1 MNILVLL
8 AVVAV
13 FGFLRFTRANLLLW
27 ALAWWVGIY
36 VLLRFGFTVPIPAS
50 VVSLY
55 MGIVTLAIVAYV
67 SSSEERRD
75 EVSRP
80 LVRFMTEKRYTALL
94 GATVVAIPALAAAN
108 VYVKMN
114 VPLEPPLFPRT
125 IHPASPSEI
134 TVHDKK
140 IDLDAG
146 ENPFLPLQTSN
157 PEEFRKH
164 VENGRRVYYRNC
176 VFCHGDN
183 MTGNGMFVHGLD
195 PIPTNF
201 SDQGAIAMLRD
212 SFLFWRIAKG
222 GPGLPE
228 EGAPWDSA
236 MPAWE
241 KLLKEDEI
249 LGSDPLSLRFHRPEA
264 SGERGGPRTMTSA
277 LIYPRAVGCL
287 AVLVVMLCAA
297 PAGSVRAQAP
307 DVGTEAQRESGKRL
321 YLKYCSQCH
330 GENGDGEGYAS
341 PHLRPRPRNF
351 TTGKYKV
358 RTTPNGA
365 LPTHQDLVSIIR
377 RGMPYTSMP
386 GWPILSDQ
394 EVSDLA
400 HFLTTFSPDFT
411 NPENVPKPVP
421 LPSAPASTNESIA
434 LGKKLYEE
442 NGCVKC
448 HGTVGRG
455 DGPSAPTLIDD
466 WGYPI
471 RAADLAQSW
480 TFRGGSSRED
490 IFRTM
495 STGLNGTPMPSFL
508 DALPPEQLWAITD
521 FIVSLSGTN
530 GPGYS
535 NLVVAKYV
543 QDPIDLKKGAAS
555 FESARVARFPIIG
568 QIMEPG
574 RAFHPPASS
583 VTVQAIYDAE
593 SMAFLVRWHDMSAQ
607 KTGKNG
613 PSLPVPPEEEEEPAV
628 GAASGSGG
636 ASKGSVFG
644 EEEVAPTPAGQKPG
658 GAQPAAADPFAEAE
672 AAPAGQPSEF
682 SDAVSIQI
690 PTQAPTGARKPYF
703 IFGDAQNSV
712 DLWFFDLARPDP
724 LQFTGKGSGDIAPNA
739 TGDLTGVASY
749 DQGEWSVIFKRPLR
763 AASGAAFVPGQFLPI
778 AFSVWDGFSRERGNR
793 RGLTVWY
800 SLYVEPQVVPSAVG
814 PMVKTALFILAI
826 ELAVIGWVRWRYGSR
841 ARGKLGDEPS
851 HPAATSA

>member
-1 MNILVLL
+1 
-8 AVVAV
+8 
-13 FGFLRFTRANLLLW
+13 
-27 ALAWWVGIY
+27 
-36 VLLRFGFTVPIPAS
+36 
-50 VVSLY
+50 
-55 MGIVTLAIVAYV
+55 
-67 SSSEERRD
+67 
-75 EVSRP
+75 
-80 LVRFMTEKRYTALL
+80 
-94 GATVVAIPALAAAN
+94 
-108 VYVKMN
+108 
-114 VPLEPPLFPRT
+114 
-125 IHPASPSEI
+125 
-134 TVHDKK
+134 
-140 IDLDAG
+140 
-146 ENPFLPLQTSN
+146 
-157 PEEFRKH
+157 
-164 VENGRRVYYRNC
+164 
-176 VFCHGDN
+176 
-183 MTGNGMFVHGLD
+183 
-195 PIPTNF
+195 
-201 SDQGAIAMLRD
+201 
-212 SFLFWRIAKG
+212 
-222 GPGLPE
+222 
-228 EGAPWDSA
+228 
-236 MPAWE
+236 
-241 KLLKEDEI
+241 
-249 LGSDPLSLRFHRPEA
+249 
-264 SGERGGPRTMTSA
+264 MTSA
-277 LIYPRAVGCL
+277 LISRAIGCL
-287 AVLVVMLCAA
+287 AVLIVMLCAA
-297 PAGSVRAQAP
+297 PTGSVRAQAP

-365 LPTHQDLVSIIR
+365 LPTHQDLVNIIR

-386 GWPILSDQ
+386 AWPTLSDQ

-400 HFLTTFSPDFT
+400 HFITTFSPDFT

-455 DGPSAPTLIDD
+455 DGPSAPTLMDD

-508 DALPPEQLWAITD
+508 DALPPEQRWAITD
-521 FIVSLSGTN
+521 FIVSLSGTS

-535 NLVVAKYV
+535 NLVVAKHV

-574 RAFHPPASS
+574 RAFHPPATS

-593 SMAFLVRWHDMSAQ
+593 SMAFLVRWHDMSAE
-607 KTGKNG
+607 KSGKNG

-636 ASKGSVFG
+636 SSKGGVFG
-644 EEEVAPTPAGQKPG
+644 EAEVAPAPAGQ
-658 GAQPAAADPFAEAE
+658 AQTPADPFAEAE

-739 TGDLTGVASY
+739 TGDLTWCRELRPGRMVGHLQAAHSPKL
-749 DQGEWSVIFKRPLR
+749 GRSVPART
-763 AASGAAFVPGQFLPI
+763 VPADRLL
-778 AFSVWDGFSRERGNR
+778 
-793 RGLTVWY
+793 GL
-800 SLYVEPQVVPSAVG
+800 
-814 PMVKTALFILAI
+814 
-826 ELAVIGWVRWRYGSR
+826 GWVLARAWQPARSHGLVLRLRRATSGPIGRRSDGEDGVVHSRHRAGRDRLGAVALWLSR
-841 ARGKLGDEPS
+841 ARGARRSAD
-851 HPAATSA
+851 AACSYESMSRRELSGENNVQEHLRSRR